1 MKVLKQVVAK
11 GKNVRI
17 IIELHQEDDIKGFL
31 VHTKRLIDF
40 SKRKIVTST
49 VHYSIETFLAL
60 VEISNVL
67 FLQDDFIINKVL
79 LSELHKISKENKF
92 KVKTWVND

>member
-17 IIELHQEDDIKGFL
+17 IIELHENYNKKGFL

-40 SKRKIVTST
+40 NKRKIVTST
-49 VHYSIETFLAL
+49 VSYSIETFLAL
-60 VEISNVL
+60 VEISNAL
-67 FLQDDFIINKVL
+67 FLQDNFIKNKVL
-79 LSELHKISKENKF
+79 LRELHKISKENKF
-92 KVKTWVND
+92 NVKTWVND